1 MNLAVTE
8 MIKVQLNI
16 CTQMPTHLDTNTH
29 TYPNKHTLK
38 GLLPL
43 YSPPP
48 LNLYS
53 NAQAPLIPHLNILF
67 LKKSNEAILSIR
79 LDSVFNIEFMT

>member
-1 MNLAVTE
+1 MHTNG
-8 MIKVQLNI
+8 
-16 CTQMPTHLDTNTH
+16 CTLSLDTHTH
-29 TYPNKHTLK
+29 THK

-53 NAQAPLIPHLNILF
+53 NAQAPLFPNLHILF
-67 LKKSNEAILSIR
+67 LIKKPNEAILSIR
-79 LDSVFNIEFMT
+79 LDSVFNVEFMTWLERLKQIID